1 MLILP
6 TYSASKKKENPTYS
20 DPNYIMSMAVREKR
34 KTLHIVIQTTS
45 WSHDYER
52 ILSNVS
58 LKSIER
64 GGICKYSDNKIS
76 KWSISIILD

>member
-45 WSHDYER
+45 
-52 ILSNVS
+52 
-58 LKSIER
+58 
-64 GGICKYSDNKIS
+64 
-76 KWSISIILD
+76 